1 MITFSCSRIFPD
13 KEAMISGSI
22 EMAKLIAEKSP
33 VAVQGSKNILVHSR
47 DHSVAEGLLHTVSW
61 KVVFTINTV
70 CVGYVIRYK
79 LRKIRK
85 NSCCS
90 QLYTIDTYA
99 NIIGYELGRT
109 I

>member
-47 DHSVAEGLLHTVSW
+47 DHSVAEGLLHTVS
-61 KVVFTINTV
+61 
-70 CVGYVIRYK
+70 
-79 LRKIRK
+79 
-85 NSCCS
+85 
-90 QLYTIDTYA
+90 
-99 NIIGYELGRT
+99 
-109 I
+109 